1 MKFESIKNLFESK
14 KRSEQVAYTGIM
26 VEEETTEK
34 DLVGS
39 QHIRMDAVEAHSIIS
54 DTINISS
61 IQQKLKSDLFKIGD
75 PFIVRETIEA
85 LARLVL
91 ELRERILQYDTILSD
106 DASGRLPS
114 LLILKIIKKLKG
126 GNMPQ
131 IYFLAGGRYTELERR
146 EQIRIFLKKNK
157 DKFGKTLLVTE
168 YIRTGESIGNLIA
181 LLEKANIIF
190 DTASVTT
197 EMGIH
202 YVHAVGDLIYG
213 KQLTNPSI
221 LYKPLGLGVKKDI
234 QKVKKDRDL
243 AHPQRNK
250 LSTIHERAVR
260 EDLEVLAEEFVKLLK

>member
-1 MKFESIKNLFESK
+1 MAIESIKSFFKGKRESG
-14 KRSEQVAYTGIM
+14 SQQDVAN
-26 VEEETTEK
+26 EK
-34 DLVGS
+34 ELVGTP
-39 QHIRMDAVEAHSIIS
+39 HTRMEREEAERIIS
-54 DTINISS
+54 STISRDFLLER
-61 IQQKLKSDLFKIGD
+61 LKSALFLNRPSYSKI
-75 PFIVRETIEA
+75 TIEY

-91 ELRERILQYDTILSD
+91 ELRERILQYYTILSD

-168 YIRTGESIGNLIA
+168 YIRTGGSIGNLIA
-181 LLEKANIIF
+181 LLEKDNIIF